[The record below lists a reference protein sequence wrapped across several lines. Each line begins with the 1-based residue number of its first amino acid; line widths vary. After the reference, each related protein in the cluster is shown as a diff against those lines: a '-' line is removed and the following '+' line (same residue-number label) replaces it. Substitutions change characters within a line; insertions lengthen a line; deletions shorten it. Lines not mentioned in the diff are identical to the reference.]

1 MIRVELLTELLRHR
15 HAVVLGARHGH
26 GGGMGLS
33 VARRWHRDGNDGHG
47 RRAYDGDAA
56 CVEPDI
62 CVGDLRHMVGDDGSD
77 DAADRVSPPFRMDI
91 SSRHCGR

>member
-1 MIRVELLTELLRHR
+1 MIRVERLTELLRHR

-47 RRAYDGDAA
+47 RQAYDADAA
-56 CVEPDI
+56 CVEYA
-62 CVGDLRHMVGDDGSD
+62 L
-77 DAADRVSPPFRMDI
+77 AI
-91 SSRHCGR
+91 SVIRWVMW